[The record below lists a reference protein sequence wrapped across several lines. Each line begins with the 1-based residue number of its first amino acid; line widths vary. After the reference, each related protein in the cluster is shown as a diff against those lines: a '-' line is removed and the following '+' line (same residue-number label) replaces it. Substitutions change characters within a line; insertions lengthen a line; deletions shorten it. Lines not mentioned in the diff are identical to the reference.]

1 MEPTQELVDS
11 IYIERVRRAR
21 ETDPQLKLLDGPRLF
36 DYVCRI
42 MLDGIRD
49 EQPGVDDER
58 ARQVLR
64 QRIALRVLLEQPR
77 EQ

>member
-1 MEPTQELVDS
+1 MGPTQELVDS
-11 IYIERVRRAR
+11 IYVERVRRAR
-21 ETDPQLKLLDGPRLF
+21 ETNPELKLLDGPRLF

-42 MLDGIRD
+42 MLDGIRN

-64 QRIALRVLLEQPR
+64 DRIALRARLEQPR